1 MMYDV
6 IRRRRIFC
14 ISIFGRNGVEVITGD
29 SIQSFDD
36 NRAAE
41 RKALNSFS
49 SMLVPVIRRERV
61 AKPPAA
67 AKPLFLRDRAN
78 VMFWKVAILDIV
90 YDDVDVG
97 GLCLSTRKGCVYEE
111 EYYRSITCTSLLIV
125 PDAG

>member
-1 MMYDV
+1 M
-6 IRRRRIFC
+6 
-14 ISIFGRNGVEVITGD
+14 EVITGD

-41 RKALNSFS
+41 RKVLNSFS

-61 AKPPAA
+61 AKPPIA

-78 VMFWKVAILDIV
+78 VMIRKVAILDMWMMTMLLF
-90 YDDVDVG
+90 G
-97 GLCLSTRKGCVYEE
+97 GLCLSARRLMYEE
-111 EYYRSITCTSLLIV
+111 EYYRSITSTSLLIV

>member
-1 MMYDV
+1 M
-6 IRRRRIFC
+6 
-14 ISIFGRNGVEVITGD
+14 EVITGD
-29 SIQSFDD
+29 FIQSFDD

-41 RKALNSFS
+41 RKVLNSFS

>member
-1 MMYDV
+1 M
-6 IRRRRIFC
+6 
-14 ISIFGRNGVEVITGD
+14 EVITGD

-41 RKALNSFS
+41 RKVLNSFS
-49 SMLVPVIRRERV
+49 SMLVPVIIKERV
-61 AKPPAA
+61 AKPPTV

-78 VMFWKVAILDIV
+78 VMIWKVAILDIV

-97 GLCLSTRKGCVYEE
+97 GLCLSTRRWMYEE

>member
-61 AKPPAA
+61 AKPPIA
-67 AKPLFLRDRAN
+67 AKPLFLRDRTCEC
-78 VMFWKVAILDIV
+78 VVLVVAILDIV

-97 GLCLSTRKGCVYEE
+97 GLCLSARRLMYEE
-111 EYYRSITCTSLLIV
+111 EYYRNITCTSLLIV